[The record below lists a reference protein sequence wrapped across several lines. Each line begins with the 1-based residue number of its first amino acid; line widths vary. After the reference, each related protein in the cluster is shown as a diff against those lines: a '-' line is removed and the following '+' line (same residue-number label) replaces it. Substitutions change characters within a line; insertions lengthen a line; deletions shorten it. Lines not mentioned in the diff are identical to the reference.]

1 MEDVGEDLKM
11 KLMGKKDNQIVFAA
25 EIDESLA
32 NALRRY
38 LNQVPTIAVDEVEIS
53 KNDSPLYDET
63 IAHRIGL
70 IPLKADK
77 LVNEKTTVKL
87 RLSSKKEGIVYSGEL
102 TGGLKVVY
110 DKIPITSLKKGQEL
124 EIVAT
129 AKVGKGDKHSKFSPG
144 IMFYRNVAD
153 VKIDKDC
160 PQEVINVCP
169 QKILK
174 PENGKIV
181 VEDNYKCDMCEACV
195 EVCEKKGKDSIKLIP
210 TKELVITLESFG
222 QLTIEEIF
230 KKSIEVL
237 KKDLAGV
244 SKKISK

>member
-1 MEDVGEDLKM
+1 MEEDLKM
-11 KLMGKKDNQIVFAA
+11 KVINKKDNQITFVA

-32 NALRRY
+32 NAVRRY
-38 LNQVPTIAVDEVEIS
+38 LNQVPIIAVEEVEIS

-70 IPLKADK
+70 IPLKMDK
-77 LVNEKTTVKL
+77 LVNEKTIVKFK
-87 RLSSKKEGIVYSGEL
+87 LSAKKEGIVYSGEL
-102 TGGLKVVY
+102 TGGVKIVY

-144 IMFYRNVAD
+144 IMFYRNVVD

-160 PQEVINVCP
+160 PQEVINICP

-174 PENGKIV
+174 LENGKIV
-181 VEDNYKCDMCEACV
+181 VENDYKCDMCEACV
-195 EVCEKKGKDSIKLIP
+195 ELCKKQGKDSIKLIP

-222 QLTIEEIF
+222 QLTVEEIF

-237 KKDLAGV
+237 KKDLAVV

>member
-1 MEDVGEDLKM
+1 VEEGHKM
-11 KLMGKKDNQIVFAA
+11 KTISEKDKQITFTA

-32 NALRRY
+32 NAVRRY
-38 LNQVPTIAVDEVEIS
+38 LYQIPIIAVDGIEIS

-70 IPLKADK
+70 VPLKMDK
-77 LVNEKTTVKL
+77 LISEKTVVKL
-87 RLSSKKEGIVYSGEL
+87 KLKAKKEGMVYSGEL
-102 TGGLKVVY
+102 TGGVKVVY

-124 EIVAT
+124 EIIAT

-144 IMFYRNVAD
+144 LMFYRNVAE

-169 QKILK
+169 QNILGMK
-174 PENGKIV
+174 NGKII
-181 VEDNYKCDMCEACV
+181 VEDDYKCDMCEACV
-195 EVCEKKGKDSIKLIP
+195 ELCKKQGKDSIKLIP

-222 QLTIEEIF
+222 QLTVEEMF
-230 KKSIEVL
+230 KKSIEIL
-237 KKDLAGV
+237 KKDLVKV